1 MNSVFKKVDPERIL
15 IASDKISQTPT
26 FVYDESAIIEKL
38 ATLSKVK
45 KNSGCQILYS
55 IKAAP
60 MTGLLETIASHVDG
74 FSVSSLFE
82 SQIAKEIIGDSGTIH
97 LTTPGLREDE
107 IGSVVKY
114 VDYISFNS
122 LGQWQ
127 NYQGQLQKD
136 VGGNG
141 KRNLNCGLRINPG
154 ISFVKDER
162 YDPCRKYSKL
172 GVPISELENIKHLD
186 NIQGLHLHNN
196 CESSDYTELKQTVD
210 HVCLLL
216 GATLEGMQWINLGGG
231 YFIGDEKQQYIL
243 EQIIKDLKDTYAL
256 DVFIEP
262 GKGVV
267 GSAGF
272 LVSSVV
278 DMFESDGKQ
287 IAILDTTVNH
297 LPEVFEYQY
306 KPEIVQEH
314 SEGNFEYRLAGCS
327 CLSGDIF
334 GDYRFE
340 QVLSIGSRVIFKN
353 VGAYMFVKANTFNG
367 INLPAVNILKSDEE
381 LVLEK
386 EFLYADYRGKY

>member
-1 MNSVFKKVDPERIL
+1 MISVSKKVDSERIL
-15 IASDKISQTPT
+15 IASDKINQTPA
-26 FVYDESAIIEKL
+26 FVYDESVIIDRL
-38 ATLSKVK
+38 AALSEVK

-60 MTGLLETIASHVDG
+60 MRGLLETIANRVDG

-82 SQIAKEIIGDSGTIH
+82 CQIAREIIGDRGTVH
-97 LTTPGLREDE
+97 LTTPGLRDDE
-107 IGSVVKY
+107 FGSIVEY

-122 LGQWQ
+122 LSQWQ
-127 NYQGQLQKD
+127 YYQGHIQKD
-136 VGGNG
+136 ILGDEIQ
-141 KRNLNCGLRINPG
+141 KLNCGLRINPE

-172 GVPISELENIKHLD
+172 GVPIPELENIKHLE

-216 GATLEGMQWINLGGG
+216 GQTLERMQWINLGGG
-231 YFIGDEKQQYIL
+231 YFIDNEKQQHEL
-243 EQIIKDLKDTYAL
+243 EQIIQDLKDTYTL

-262 GKGVV
+262 GKGIV
-267 GSAGF
+267 GSAGS
-272 LVSSVV
+272 LVSSVI

-287 IAILDTTVNH
+287 VAILDTTVNH

-306 KPEIVQEH
+306 KPEIVQEN
-314 SEGNFEYRLAGCS
+314 SEGGYEYRLAGCS
-327 CLSGDIF
+327 CLSGDMF

-367 INLPAVNILKSDEE
+367 INLPAVIILKSDEA
-381 LVLEK
+381 LVLQK
-386 EFLYADYRGKY
+386 EFSYADFRGKY

>member
-1 MNSVFKKVDPERIL
+1 MISVSKKVDSERIL
-15 IASDKISQTPT
+15 IASDKINQTPA
-26 FVYDESAIIEKL
+26 FVYDESVIIDRL
-38 ATLSKVK
+38 AALSEVK

-60 MTGLLETIASHVDG
+60 MRGLLKTIANRVDG

-82 SQIAKEIIGDSGTIH
+82 CQIAREIIGDRGTVH
-97 LTTPGLREDE
+97 LTTPGLRDDE
-107 IGSVVKY
+107 FGSIVEY

-122 LGQWQ
+122 LSQWQ
-127 NYQGQLQKD
+127 YYQGHIQKD
-136 VGGNG
+136 ILGDEIQ
-141 KRNLNCGLRINPG
+141 KLNCGLRINPE

-172 GVPISELENIKHLD
+172 GVPIPELENIKHLE

-216 GATLEGMQWINLGGG
+216 GQTLERMQWINLGGG
-231 YFIGDEKQQYIL
+231 YFIDNEKQQHEL
-243 EQIIKDLKDTYAL
+243 EQIIQDLKDTYTL

-262 GKGVV
+262 GKGIV
-267 GSAGF
+267 GSAGS
-272 LVSSVV
+272 LVSSVI

-287 IAILDTTVNH
+287 VAILDTTVNH

-306 KPEIVQEH
+306 KPEIVQEN
-314 SEGNFEYRLAGCS
+314 SEGGYEYRLAGCS
-327 CLSGDIF
+327 CLSGDMF

-367 INLPAVNILKSDEE
+367 INLPAVIILKSDGV
-381 LVLEK
+381 LVLQK
-386 EFLYADYRGKY
+386 EFSYADFRGKY

>member
-1 MNSVFKKVDPERIL
+1 MNYFSKIIDPERIL
-15 IASDKISQTPT
+15 IASDKISQTPA

-45 KNSGCQILYS
+45 KNSSCQILYS

-60 MTGLLETIASHVDG
+60 MTGLLEMIASHVDG

-186 NIQGLHLHNN
+186 DIQGLHLHNN
-196 CESSDYTELKQTVD
+196 CESGDYTELKQTVD

-231 YFIGDEKQQYIL
+231 YFIDDEKQQYIL

-306 KPEIVQEH
+306 KPEIVQENP
-314 SEGNFEYRLAGCS
+314 EGNYEYRLAGCS

>member
-1 MNSVFKKVDPERIL
+1 MNSFSKIIDPERIL
-15 IASDKISQTPT
+15 IASDKISQTPA

-45 KNSGCQILYS
+45 KNSSCQILYS

-60 MTGLLETIASHVDG
+60 MTGLLEMIASHVDG

-82 SQIAKEIIGDSGTIH
+82 SQIAKEIIGDSGTVH

-122 LGQWQ
+122 LSQWQ
-127 NYQGQLQKD
+127 YYQGPLQKD
-136 VGGNG
+136 VRGDGNR
-141 KRNLNCGLRINPG
+141 KLNCGLRINPE

-231 YFIGDEKQQYIL
+231 YFIDDEKQQYIL

-278 DMFESDGKQ
+278 DMFESGGKQ

-306 KPEIVQEH
+306 KPEIVQENP
-314 SEGNFEYRLAGCS
+314 EGNYEYRLAGCS

-353 VGAYMFVKANTFNG
+353 VGAYMVVKANTFNG
-367 INLPAVNILKSDEE
+367 INLTAVNILKSDEE

>member
-1 MNSVFKKVDPERIL
+1 MNSFSKIIDPERIL
-15 IASDKISQTPT
+15 IASDKISQTPA

-45 KNSGCQILYS
+45 KNSSCQILYS

-60 MTGLLETIASHVDG
+60 MTGLLEMIASHVDG

-82 SQIAKEIIGDSGTIH
+82 SQIAKEIIGDSGIIH

-122 LGQWQ
+122 LSQWQ
-127 NYQGQLQKD
+127 YYQGPLQKD
-136 VGGNG
+136 VRGDGNR
-141 KRNLNCGLRINPG
+141 KLNCGLRINPE

-231 YFIGDEKQQYIL
+231 YFIDDEKQQYIL

-278 DMFESDGKQ
+278 DMFESGGKQ

-306 KPEIVQEH
+306 KPDIVQENP
-314 SEGNFEYRLAGCS
+314 EGNFEYRLAGCS

-334 GDYRFE
+334 GDYRLE
-340 QVLSIGSRVIFKN
+340 QELNIGSRVIFKN

>member
-1 MNSVFKKVDPERIL
+1 MISVSKKVDSERIL
-15 IASDKISQTPT
+15 IASDKINQTPA
-26 FVYDESAIIEKL
+26 FVYDESVIIDRL
-38 ATLSKVK
+38 AALSEVK

-60 MTGLLETIASHVDG
+60 MRGLLETIANRVDG

-82 SQIAKEIIGDSGTIH
+82 CQIAREIIGDRGTVH
-97 LTTPGLREDE
+97 LTTPGLRDDE
-107 IGSVVKY
+107 FGSIVEY

-122 LGQWQ
+122 LSQWQ
-127 NYQGQLQKD
+127 YYQGHIQKD
-136 VGGNG
+136 ILGDEIQ
-141 KRNLNCGLRINPG
+141 KLNCGLRINPE

-172 GVPISELENIKHLD
+172 GVPIPELENIKHLE

-216 GATLEGMQWINLGGG
+216 GQTLERMQWINLGGG
-231 YFIGDEKQQYIL
+231 YFIDNEKQQHEL
-243 EQIIKDLKDTYAL
+243 EQIIQDLKDTYTL

-262 GKGVV
+262 GKGIV
-267 GSAGF
+267 GSAGS
-272 LVSSVV
+272 LVSSVI

-287 IAILDTTVNH
+287 VAILDTTVNH

-306 KPEIVQEH
+306 KPEIVQEN
-314 SEGNFEYRLAGCS
+314 SEGGYEYRLAGCS
-327 CLSGDIF
+327 CLSGDMF

-367 INLPAVNILKSDEE
+367 INLPAVIILKSDGA
-381 LVLEK
+381 LVLQK
-386 EFLYADYRGKY
+386 EFSYADFRGKY

>member
-1 MNSVFKKVDPERIL
+1 MISVSKKVDSERIL
-15 IASDKISQTPT
+15 IASDKINQTPA
-26 FVYDESAIIEKL
+26 FVYDESVIIDRL
-38 ATLSKVK
+38 AALSEVK

-60 MTGLLETIASHVDG
+60 MRGLLETIANRVDG

-82 SQIAKEIIGDSGTIH
+82 CQIAREIIGDRGTVH
-97 LTTPGLREDE
+97 LTTPGLRDDE
-107 IGSVVKY
+107 FGSIVEY

-122 LGQWQ
+122 LSQWQ
-127 NYQGQLQKD
+127 YYQGHIQKD
-136 VGGNG
+136 ILGDEIQ
-141 KRNLNCGLRINPG
+141 KLNCGLRINPE

-172 GVPISELENIKHLD
+172 GIPIPELENIKHLE

-216 GATLEGMQWINLGGG
+216 GQTLEHMQWINLGGG
-231 YFIGDEKQQYIL
+231 YFIDNEKQQHEL
-243 EQIIKDLKDTYAL
+243 EQIIQDLKDTYTL

-262 GKGVV
+262 GKGIV
-267 GSAGF
+267 GSAGS
-272 LVSSVV
+272 LVSSVI

-287 IAILDTTVNH
+287 VAILDTTVNH

-306 KPEIVQEH
+306 KPEIVQEN
-314 SEGNFEYRLAGCS
+314 SEGGYEYRLAGCS
-327 CLSGDIF
+327 CLSGDMF

-367 INLPAVNILKSDEE
+367 INLPAVIILKSDGA
-381 LVLEK
+381 LVLQK
-386 EFLYADYRGKY
+386 EFSYADFRGKY

>member
-1 MNSVFKKVDPERIL
+1 MISVSKKVDSERIL
-15 IASDKISQTPT
+15 IASDKINQTPA
-26 FVYDESAIIEKL
+26 FVYDESVIIDRL
-38 ATLSKVK
+38 AALSEVK

-55 IKAAP
+55 IKAAT
-60 MTGLLETIASHVDG
+60 MRGLLETIANRVDG

-82 SQIAKEIIGDSGTIH
+82 CQIAREIIGDRGTVH
-97 LTTPGLREDE
+97 LTTPGLRDDE
-107 IGSVVKY
+107 FGSIVEY

-122 LGQWQ
+122 LSQWQ
-127 NYQGQLQKD
+127 YYQGHIQKD
-136 VGGNG
+136 ILGDEIQ
-141 KRNLNCGLRINPG
+141 KLNCGLRINPE

-172 GVPISELENIKHLD
+172 GVPIPELENIKHLE

-216 GATLEGMQWINLGGG
+216 GQTLERMQWINLGGG
-231 YFIGDEKQQYIL
+231 YFIDNEKQQHEL
-243 EQIIKDLKDTYAL
+243 EQIIQDLKDTYTL

-262 GKGVV
+262 GKGIV
-267 GSAGF
+267 GSAGS
-272 LVSSVV
+272 LVSSVI

-287 IAILDTTVNH
+287 VAILDTTVNH

-306 KPEIVQEH
+306 KPEIVQEN
-314 SEGNFEYRLAGCS
+314 SEGGYEYRLAGCS
-327 CLSGDIF
+327 CLSGDMF

-367 INLPAVNILKSDEE
+367 INLPAVIILKSDGV
-381 LVLEK
+381 LVLQK
-386 EFLYADYRGKY
+386 EFSYADFRGKY

>member
-1 MNSVFKKVDPERIL
+1 MISVSKKVDSERIL
-15 IASDKISQTPT
+15 IASDKINQTPA
-26 FVYDESAIIEKL
+26 FVYDESVIIDKL
-38 ATLSKVK
+38 AALSEVK

-60 MTGLLETIASHVDG
+60 MRGLLETIANRVDG

-82 SQIAKEIIGDSGTIH
+82 CQIAREIIGDRGTVH
-97 LTTPGLREDE
+97 LTTPGLRDDE
-107 IGSVVKY
+107 FGSIVEY

-122 LGQWQ
+122 LSQWQ
-127 NYQGQLQKD
+127 YYQGHIQKD
-136 VGGNG
+136 ILGDEIQ
-141 KRNLNCGLRINPG
+141 KLNCGLRINPE

-172 GVPISELENIKHLD
+172 GVPIPELENIKHLE

-216 GATLEGMQWINLGGG
+216 GQTLERMQWINLGGG
-231 YFIGDEKQQYIL
+231 YFIDNEKQQHEL
-243 EQIIKDLKDTYAL
+243 EQIIQDLKDTYTL

-262 GKGVV
+262 GKGIV
-267 GSAGF
+267 GSAGS
-272 LVSSVV
+272 LVSSVI

-287 IAILDTTVNH
+287 VAILDTTVNH

-306 KPEIVQEH
+306 KPEIVQEN
-314 SEGNFEYRLAGCS
+314 SEGGYEYRLAGCS
-327 CLSGDIF
+327 CLSGDMF

-367 INLPAVNILKSDEE
+367 INLPAVIILKSDGA
-381 LVLEK
+381 LVLQK
-386 EFLYADYRGKY
+386 EFSYADFRGKY